1 MISLKNIADLC
12 GMSESTVSKALKNH
26 PQIKKLTR
34 ERIQEI
40 AKKHNYQPNAMV
52 ECMQTGRSRTI
63 GIAYNKFNDMFAGG
77 IMQGVHEELHRQG
90 YETIVICWDMIVKKE
105 AELFN
110 KFSRR
115 RVDGMLIFPMEKL
128 PSSYYLEQLR
138 NFHNPIVIIDQTWE
152 GNEYNF
158 VGSDNFRGAFMAAE
172 HMIQRGI
179 TALGAICCC
188 SVSSGQERNRG
199 FRQAMTEHG
208 LAVNEKWMLD
218 IGDYV
223 DAPYQKIYD
232 FLNRND
238 RPAGLFCFNDN
249 CAVDAVAAAKDL
261 NIAVPE
267 ELSLVGFGDLMIAS
281 RIRPALTTIGQNPA
295 EIGRLAATLLIKR
308 IKNKEDIKMA
318 VENYIVDVEL
328 IERNTV
334 RKESKKQ

>member
-12 GMSESTVSKALKNH
+12 GVSESTVSKALKNH

-40 AKKHNYQPNAMV
+40 AKKHNYHPNAMV

-63 GIAYNKFNDMFAGG
+63 GIAYNKFDDMFAGG
-77 IMQGVHEELHRQG
+77 IMQGVHEELYRQG

-128 PSSYYLEQLR
+128 PSSYYMEQLR

-152 GNEYNF
+152 GNEYDF
-158 VGSDNFRGAFMAAE
+158 VGSDNFRGAYMAAE
-172 HMIQRGI
+172 HMIKRGI
-179 TALGAICCC
+179 SELGAICCT
-188 SVSSGQERNRG
+188 SVSSGQERERG
-199 FRQAMTEHG
+199 FRKALAEYNI
-208 LAVNEKWMLD
+208 AVNEDWMLD
-218 IGDYV
+218 IGDCI
-223 DAPYQKIYD
+223 DAPFHKIYD
-232 FLNRND
+232 FLERTD
-238 RPAGLFCFNDN
+238 RPGGLFCFNDN

-261 NIAVPE
+261 GITVPD
-267 ELSLVGFGDLMIAS
+267 ELSLVGFGDLSIAS

-295 EIGRLAATLLIKR
+295 EIGRLAAKLLIKR
-308 IKNKEDIKMA
+308 IKSKDEIKMA
-318 VENYIVDVEL
+318 MENYVVDVKL

-334 RKESKKQ
+334 REKTKE